1 MKVRARTPRTFI
13 KGDGCMKKILTVICL
28 AALGAACSSS
38 GANVKTAANGN
49 AAGGKNAKY
58 QIIDQEFDNL
68 LAPEADYDTLPA
80 YELQSCGDS
89 YLPPAD
95 PKLRNAVKPAVKKAS
110 NTAVKKSS
118 NVTERKEVV
127 NVVNIVEVDEPAP
140 APAGVVSSSTTTTT
154 TTTYNNSGDDLPDTL

>member
-1 MKVRARTPRTFI
+1 
-13 KGDGCMKKILTVICL
+13 MKKILTVICL

-38 GANVKTAANGN
+38 GSNVKTAANGN

-80 YELQSCGDS
+80 YELQACGDS
-89 YLPPAD
+89 YLPPAET
-95 PKLRNAVKPAVKKAS
+95 KLKNAVKPAVKKAS
-110 NTAVKKSS
+110 KTTVKKTS
-118 NVTERKEVV
+118 NVTESKEIV

-140 APAGVVSSSTTTTT
+140 VPAGTVSSSTTTTT
-154 TTTYNNSGDDLPDTL
+154 TTTYNNSGSDLPDTL